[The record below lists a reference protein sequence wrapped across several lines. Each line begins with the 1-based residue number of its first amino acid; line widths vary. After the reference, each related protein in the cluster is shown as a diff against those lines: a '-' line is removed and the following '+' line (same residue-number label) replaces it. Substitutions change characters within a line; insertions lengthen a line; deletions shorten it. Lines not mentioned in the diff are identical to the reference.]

1 MLKNTNKR
9 DKILLAA
16 FVLFFIYLLSNQFSE
31 MNKLQSATTDF
42 GSIFNAAIA
51 LNNGIDPYHATG
63 NAYFYPP
70 VLAML
75 FGVLTFLP
83 IAGASFLFFCLK
95 ILLVVFALKA
105 CFQLVGGNRFSDSR
119 KTLFI
124 LGLVFVAARF
134 WESDLQYGNTNS
146 LIMALVILAITWD
159 SKGRWLLSGIAL
171 ALATSIKIL
180 PILLVIHFVFHRRW
194 KTVAA
199 FSIAL
204 LILNLLP
211 FVWSYDSWLN
221 VWQSYLDAG
230 VVSKL
235 NARLSQPDNQSLW
248 GMINRSFSDVTLS
261 NLRFIWLSCSAL
273 LLGLAGWLS
282 YKTRTSSS
290 SVKIAV
296 ASLYPLLGLLISPG
310 SWVVHYTAVLL
321 PMAVL
326 WSILLRKDWQG
337 LVPWTL
343 FGVINIIFSASGWS
357 RFTVNAA
364 INYSLFVIAVIILF
378 SCIFWWANP
387 LNSKRS

>member
-1 MLKNTNKR
+1 MKNTNMQ
-9 DKILLAA
+9 KILLAA

-31 MNKLQSATTDF
+31 MNKLQSETTDF
-42 GSIFNAAIA
+42 GTIFDAAIA
-51 LNNGIDPYHATG
+51 LNNGGDPYQATG

-75 FGVLTFLP
+75 FGALIFLP
-83 IAGASFLFFCLK
+83 ITIASFLFFCLK
-95 ILLVVFALKA
+95 ILLVVVALKM
-105 CFQLVGGNRFSDSR
+105 CFRLVDGNRFTNNR

-124 LGLVFVAARF
+124 FGLVFVAARF

-146 LIMALVILAITWD
+146 LIMALVIMAIAWD
-159 SKGRWLLSGIAL
+159 SKGRWLFSGIAL

-180 PILLVIHFVFHRRW
+180 PVLLVVHFVFHRRW

-199 FSIAL
+199 FFIAL
-204 LILNLLP
+204 LALNLLP
-211 FVWSYDSWLN
+211 FIWSYDSWLN
-221 VWQSYLDAG
+221 AWQSYLDAG

-248 GMINRSFSDVTLS
+248 GMINRSFPTVALS

-273 LLGLAGWLS
+273 LLGSAGWLS

-290 SVKIAV
+290 LAKIAV

-326 WSILLRKDWQG
+326 WSILLNKDWQG
-337 LVPWTL
+337 PVPWTL
-343 FGVINIIFSASGWS
+343 FGIINIIFTASGWF

>member
-1 MLKNTNKR
+1 MKNTNKR
-9 DKILLAA
+9 DKILLAVFA
-16 FVLFFIYLLSNQFSE
+16 LFFIYLLSNQFYE
-31 MNKLQSATTDF
+31 MHKLQSETTDF
-42 GSIFNAAIA
+42 GTIFNAAIA
-51 LNNGIDPYHATG
+51 LNDGVDPYHATG

-75 FGVLTFLP
+75 FGVLVFLP
-83 IAGASFLFFCLK
+83 ITVASLLFFLVK
-95 ILLVVFALKA
+95 IMLVVFALKA
-105 CFQLVGGNRFSDSR
+105 CFRLVGGNRFSNNQ

-124 LGLVFVAARF
+124 FGLVFVAARF

-146 LIMALVILAITWD
+146 LIMALVTMAIAWD
-159 SKGRWLLSGIAL
+159 NKGRWLLSGIVL

-180 PILLVIHFVFHRRW
+180 PVLLVVHFVFHRRW

-204 LILNLLP
+204 LTLNLLP
-211 FVWSYDSWLN
+211 FIWAFDSWLN
-221 VWQSYLDAG
+221 AWQSYIDAG
-230 VVSKL
+230 VVTKL

-248 GMINRSFSDVTLS
+248 GLINRSFPTTELS

-273 LLGLAGWLS
+273 LLGSAGWLS
-282 YKTRTSSS
+282 HKTRNGSQPVT
-290 SVKIAV
+290 IAV

-326 WSILLRKDWQG
+326 WSILLSKDWQG
-337 LVPWTL
+337 WGPWTL
-343 FGVINIIFSASGWS
+343 FGVINIIFTASGWS
-357 RFTVNAA
+357 RFTVNAS